1 MGKAE
6 FLGRAL
12 GRPTVTLV
20 EDNYRQPSLEWFQI
34 HRGNDEAGELLATF
48 QMFEVIK
55 TLTLIFFFSLNLISN
70 SKNVSQLNDSEGT
83 QDNIPPLPD
92 ARDPVVGAP
101 ADTGP
106 ILPVPKGIRPTLA
119 KYR

>member
-1 MGKAE
+1 M
-6 FLGRAL
+6 L
-12 GRPTVTLV
+12 
-20 EDNYRQPSLEWFQI
+20 N
-34 HRGNDEAGELLATF
+34 LL
-48 QMFEVIK
+48 QMFH
-55 TLTLIFFFSLNLISN
+55 NLHT
-70 SKNVSQLNDSEGT
+70 SKIPFPQLNDSEGT

>member
-1 MGKAE
+1 MMM
-6 FLGRAL
+6 
-12 GRPTVTLV
+12 PHPVNTTL
-20 EDNYRQPSLEWFQI
+20 F
-34 HRGNDEAGELLATF
+34 
-48 QMFEVIK
+48 K
-55 TLTLIFFFSLNLISN
+55 
-70 SKNVSQLNDSEGT
+70 LNDSEGT

-92 ARDPVVGAP
+92 ARQAVVGAP

>member
-1 MGKAE
+1 MS
-6 FLGRAL
+6 LI
-12 GRPTVTLV
+12 TNS
-20 EDNYRQPSLEWFQI
+20 DNF
-34 HRGNDEAGELLATF
+34 
-48 QMFEVIK
+48 
-55 TLTLIFFFSLNLISN
+55 
-70 SKNVSQLNDSEGT
+70 SQLNDSEGT

-119 KYR
+119 KYRYRMKELFLEGFFLDIQSLRTIGDLQREAQASTLLTLYVDL

>member
-1 MGKAE
+1 MLLFVQVGKAE

-55 TLTLIFFFSLNLISN
+55 LCAVILPFKHLNLVQR
-70 SKNVSQLNDSEGT
+70 KTTRV
-83 QDNIPPLPD
+83 
-92 ARDPVVGAP
+92 R
-101 ADTGP
+101 
-106 ILPVPKGIRPTLA
+106 
-119 KYR
+119 

>member
-1 MGKAE
+1 MLITE
-6 FLGRAL
+6 ILSLYSQFL
-12 GRPTVTLV
+12 
-20 EDNYRQPSLEWFQI
+20 
-34 HRGNDEAGELLATF
+34 
-48 QMFEVIK
+48 
-55 TLTLIFFFSLNLISN
+55 
-70 SKNVSQLNDSEGT
+70 QLNDSEGT

-119 KYR
+119 KYRYVKVAMRKITRKLAINCRNLELFL